1 MAHHY
6 SAQPILIH
14 CRHWYKKKSR
24 TVIFETRIF
33 VALWALYYFIS
44 NLHLPLSTCFQKK
57 LFFTNSLNLNIWPI
71 FGRKYIWLWKLD
83 TFFSKIDVW
92 FGTNSPLLLSLEA
105 LQSEDCSVAW
115 CWAYIWSRFNLLR
128 AREQFPKST
137 GLGNFWR
144 GNNGREWGGVIC
156 LSYHQLEEEEV
167 DWLGSNRIL
176 SLLMWNC
183 ISAVPFNGKGKHHI
197 KAQMINKTRVKL
209 CCERN
214 QKE

>member
-1 MAHHY
+1 MAHHC

-14 CRHWYKKKSR
+14 CRHWYEKSR
-24 TVIFETRIF
+24 TVILETQIF
-33 VALWALYYFIS
+33 VALREFRHGITLYLAFIFPS
-44 NLHLPLSTCFQKK
+44 PHVSKKK
-57 LFFTNSLNLNIWPI
+57 LFFTNSLNLNIRLI

-156 LSYHQLEEEEV
+156 LSYQQLEEEEV
-167 DWLGSNRIL
+167 DWLGSNRIQFFN
-176 SLLMWNC
+176 LLCFMEGGN
-183 ISAVPFNGKGKHHI
+183 I
-197 KAQMINKTRVKL
+197 L
-209 CCERN
+209 
-214 QKE
+214 